1 MINNEEREDSID
13 LSKLFAVAKRH
24 KKPVAGIIVGC
35 TVIAIII
42 SLLLPKQWESTT
54 LVQTR
59 NAGRNLGTM
68 AAAAAAMGFNIGSMN
83 SAPSTESYIELMKSR
98 TVLEPIIDSVEWEDE
113 KKKPDAETF
122 AKKYLEIENA
132 KKTNLITVTAKGE
145 TPEEAQK
152 ISQAVVDNFLAMET
166 DMNKETQSMLIKFL
180 DERLVTAKQESDE
193 AAQKLADFSKDR
205 KVYSPSDQAK
215 LALEQLSAYDKA
227 ITDMEVRQKSAQA
240 QYDAATS
247 KLGEQKAGAKAYNI
261 NDNSTVQSIRSQIV
275 TKEVELVGLEQRYT
289 DNHPSVI
296 TAREQLD
303 ELQSAL
309 ANEVNAA
316 VDSNAASLNPA
327 QAELLKTQALA
338 QAEASAA
345 SASESALREKRDAKE
360 TAMGDFP
367 DDVMTYMQLKRDSE
381 IKDAV
386 YQNLVKESEKDKIQE
401 AMESMDV
408 QIIDPANLPREDRPS
423 GPRKKLIAAVGF
435 VIGCLGA
442 FGYSLVK
449 YKKEEA

>member
-1 MINNEEREDSID
+1 MINNEEREETID
-13 LSKLFAVAKRH
+13 LAKLAGVVKRH
-24 KKPVAGIIVGC
+24 KKPVAGIIIGC
-35 TVIAIII
+35 TVIAIVI

-59 NAGRNLGTM
+59 SAGKDGM
-68 AAAAAAMGFNIGSMN
+68 AAAAADMGFNIGGS
-83 SAPSTESYIELMKSR
+83 SSPSTDSYIELMKSR
-98 TVLEPIIDSVEWEDE
+98 TVLNPIIDSMEWEDE
-113 KKKPDAETF
+113 KKKPDAEAF
-122 AKKYLEIENA
+122 AKKYLKIENT
-132 KKTNLITVTAKGE
+132 KKTNLITVKATGKS
-145 TPEEAQK
+145 PEEAQM

-166 DMNKETQSMLIKFL
+166 DMNKETQSMLLKFL

-296 TAREQLD
+296 TAREQLN
-303 ELQSAL
+303 ELQNSL
-309 ANEVNAA
+309 SEEVNAA
-316 VDSNAASLNPA
+316 VDSNAATLNPA
-327 QAELLKTQALA
+327 QAELLKSQALA

-345 SASESALREKRDAKE
+345 SASETALQEKRDAKE

-401 AMESMDV
+401 AMESMDI

>member
-1 MINNEEREDSID
+1 MINNEEREETID
-13 LSKLFAVAKRH
+13 LAKLAGVVKRH
-24 KKPVAGIIVGC
+24 KKPVAGIIIGC
-35 TVIAIII
+35 TVIAIVI

-59 NAGRNLGTM
+59 SAGKGGM
-68 AAAAAAMGFNIGSMN
+68 AAADAAMGFNIGGS
-83 SAPSTESYIELMKSR
+83 SSPSTDSYIELMKSR
-98 TVLEPIIDSVEWEDE
+98 TVLNPIIDSMEWEDE
-113 KKKPDAETF
+113 KKKPDAEAF
-122 AKKYLEIENA
+122 AKKYLKIENT
-132 KKTNLITVTAKGE
+132 KKTNLITVKATGKS
-145 TPEEAQK
+145 PEEAQM

-205 KVYSPSDQAK
+205 KVYSPEDQAK
-215 LALEQLSAYDKA
+215 LALEQLAAYDKA
-227 ITDMEVRQKSAQA
+227 ISEMQAKQKSAQA
-240 QYDAATS
+240 QYDVATN
-247 KLGEQKAGAKAYNI
+247 KLGEQKSGAKAYNI
-261 NDNSTVQSIRSQIV
+261 NDNSTVQSIRAQIV
-275 TKEVELVGLEQRYT
+275 QKEVELVGLEQRYT

-296 TAREQLD
+296 TAREQLN
-303 ELQSAL
+303 ELQNSL
-309 ANEVNAA
+309 SEEVNAA
-316 VDSNAASLNPA
+316 VDSNAATLNPA
-327 QAELLKTQALA
+327 QAELLKSQALA

-345 SASESALREKRDAKE
+345 SASETALQEKRDAKE

-367 DDVMTYMQLKRDSE
+367 DDVMTYMQLKRDSM

-401 AMESMDV
+401 AMESMDI
-408 QIIDPANLPREDRPS
+408 QIIDPANLPREDRPAA
-423 GPRKKLIAAVGF
+423 PRKKLIAAIGF